1 MSEPKRQKID
11 PDSLEF
17 SVSIKGQGPV
27 AGISFAQF
35 VDRKAV
41 ALAIEERLAKK
52 EEDATHE
59 TNKKEERVLKLVQTI
74 FPQAIGVDW
83 EEEGGLEDVELAHYF
98 YGSRLN
104 LSEEFDMQYSLD
116 VNIRFST
123 PGDPEGLENDSGIGL
138 SFDGSL
144 KADAGSD
151 KVYFEFAQRRTFF
164 HITNWQTDDI
174 NPSPEQVR
182 AMLLQLVREEVGGL
196 EGQYIREDIKDINM
210 KKSMAACPRFLPES
224 ESE

>member
-1 MSEPKRQKID
+1 MSEPKRQKVH

-27 AGISFAQF
+27 AGISLAQF

-41 ALAIEERLAKK
+41 ALAIEERLEKK
-52 EEDATHE
+52 EDATHE
-59 TNKKEERVLKLVQTI
+59 TNKREERVLKLVQTI
-74 FPQAIGVDW
+74 FPQAVSVDW

-104 LSEEFDMQYSLD
+104 LSDEFDMEYRLD
-116 VNIRFST
+116 VNISFST
-123 PGDPEGLENDSGIGL
+123 PDDPEGLENDSGIGL

-151 KVYFEFAQRRTFF
+151 KVYFEFAQRRIFF
-164 HITNWQTDDI
+164 YITNWQTDDV

-182 AMLLQLVREEVGGL
+182 DMLLQLVREEVGGL

-210 KKSMAACPRFLPES
+210 KKKMAACPRFLPES